1 MIPRVAMIGRGLL
14 PIAFFLLGAKL
25 DEPRVIAVALPVAIL
40 AFVVGRILVVPGAT
54 RRPLG
59 EDITPWGEAGMLAGA
74 AGLAI
79 FLTGSVTERLSFG
92 PSWGATAV
100 VLVAAWVV
108 VALIAPRLDRG
119 APLPTPRRRLVA
131 TLGMIGELA
140 LLTVLL
146 AVASE
151 AHRATLAGP
160 ITGMQLL
167 LSPTPALLGLACGL
181 VPMLRLTLVEE
192 DRRQALEAVAVGVTG
207 VLLVGLGGTL
217 AWA

>member
-59 EDITPWGEAGMLAGA
+59 EDITPWGEAGMLRGA
-74 AGLAI
+74 AGLAL
-79 FLTGSVTERLSFG
+79 FLTGAVTGRPSVG
-92 PSWGATAV
+92 PSWGPPALRV
-100 VLVAAWVV
+100 VAAWGLDVTLL
-108 VALIAPRLDRG
+108 ALSL
-119 APLPTPRRRLVA
+119 
-131 TLGMIGELA
+131 IGELA